1 MGKKV
6 ISGIIFFVLVAAL
19 AAGMFFLDKQKEQER
34 MEALCGVWEMEVA
47 IPREDVRSLLENN
60 DFYDEEITLAD
71 LGSLSYIQT
80 VTFQEDGTYRFSV
93 DTEASQA
100 RVGEF
105 FRGVF
110 QRMFAGRETLGEIY
124 DVDFRQM
131 DEAQFQQFYA
141 EIYEMQDFETLISLF
156 SQNALNLEAMQE
168 LETGNFKVK
177 NGKIDFVTSSIDQA
191 GVADYTIDGEKLTI
205 TYVDGVEEYT
215 RGK

>member
-93 DTEASQA
+93 DTAASQA

-124 DVDFRQM
+124 DVDFGQM
-131 DEAQFQQFYA
+131 DEAQF
-141 EIYEMQDFETLISLF
+141 
-156 SQNALNLEAMQE
+156 
-168 LETGNFKVK
+168 
-177 NGKIDFVTSSIDQA
+177 
-191 GVADYTIDGEKLTI
+191 
-205 TYVDGVEEYT
+205 
-215 RGK
+215 

>member
-1 MGKKV
+1 MGKKA
-6 ISGIIFFVLVAAL
+6 IAGILFFVLVAAL

-34 MEALCGVWEMEVA
+34 MDALCGVWEMEVA
-47 IPREDVRSLLENN
+47 VPREDVRTLLENN

-71 LGSLSYIQT
+71 LGALSYVQT
-80 VTFQEDGTYRFSV
+80 VTFREDGTYRFSV

-110 QRMFAGRETLGEIY
+110 QKLFAGRETLNEIY
-124 DVDFRQM
+124 DVDFGQM

-141 EIYEMQDFETLISLF
+141 EIYEMQDFEALIYVYP
-156 SQNALNLEAMQE
+156 QNALNRAAMAE
-168 LETGNFKVK
+168 LASVYLMLK
-177 NGKIDFVTSSIDQA
+177 NGKIDFVTSSIDQP
-191 GVADYTIDGEKLTI
+191 GVADYAIDGEKLTI

-215 RGK
+215 RAK